1 MLRGEVDRLVTLEGA
16 APDALLASILSRD
29 ATWLNYWLAPAVLR
43 RLFELGAD
51 PRLVRC
57 GMPHPCTGN
66 FAKDPGGHAWQS
78 VFSESNTHQHVL
90 ACPYRQVA
98 VTAGGESM
106 TMAAVAAT
114 WGADDFFA
122 TLLDSGKVDVSH
134 VGANGNTLLHYLAV
148 RPGYVPSVLNLLPG
162 DIAAAIAAGV
172 DAAQTNQHGESPL
185 RTLESIIAAGGFQG
199 GENFDPGT
207 AAPAIWE
214 VSARQA
220 PFIFHLSFS
229 PHFFQTS
236 VLYLAANPPFYST
249 RNYKL

>member
-1 MLRGEVDRLVTLEGA
+1 
-16 APDALLASILSRD
+16 
-29 ATWLNYWLAPAVLR
+29 
-43 RLFELGAD
+43 
-51 PRLVRC
+51 
-57 GMPHPCTGN
+57 
-66 FAKDPGGHAWQS
+66 
-78 VFSESNTHQHVL
+78 
-90 ACPYRQVA
+90 
-98 VTAGGESM
+98 M

-114 WGADDFFA
+114 WGADDFLA

-214 VSARQA
+214 VSARRA
-220 PFIFHLSFS
+220 LSSFIF
-229 PHFFQTS
+229 
-236 VLYLAANPPFYST
+236 PPFFSNQRPLPGSQPPLLLYPQ
-249 RNYKL
+249 L

>member
-1 MLRGEVDRLVTLEGA
+1 
-16 APDALLASILSRD
+16 
-29 ATWLNYWLAPAVLR
+29 
-43 RLFELGAD
+43 
-51 PRLVRC
+51 
-57 GMPHPCTGN
+57 
-66 FAKDPGGHAWQS
+66 
-78 VFSESNTHQHVL
+78 
-90 ACPYRQVA
+90 
-98 VTAGGESM
+98 M

-220 PFIFHLSFS
+220 PFHLGRILEMGQLTPKVGRHASKMG
-229 PHFFQTS
+229 
-236 VLYLAANPPFYST
+236 
-249 RNYKL
+249 RRRGGRR